1 MGMRMEHFEEKEAK
15 NVQQHAKKLTR
26 EERREALRSINREC
40 FFEYDIYR
48 DIMWLSR
55 ESSYLGTEGVKVS
68 NFSEKLPRT
77 ERIYEEDIDGLLA
90 YLHDAREERLE
101 FRYVKEDGSYIWCAA
116 KGAAIKEVDGRIKA
130 IVGTVMDI
138 DREKRMREMLVEQAM
153 LDPLTKLYSKT
164 KAQNI
169 IESFLRTDG
178 SFGKHALILVNI
190 CGFSEVNKR
199 FGNVFGD
206 SVLSSIA
213 ERLQK
218 CFRKKDIVARVGG
231 DDFLVLVK
239 DISHQDALMKKMR
252 QVVMTVQDVYGGEN
266 LSLSC
271 NVGAACFPQDG
282 RNYGSLF
289 RHADCALYKAK
300 KSGNEGFELY
310 DSAYQIE
317 EYNKRGEFYHEYVI
331 RENKKSSR
339 GDFSQE
345 ITDYAV
351 EIMLDAKDVASAIKM
366 LLDKV
371 GKYYKCDTVQVWEK
385 DDNNILHTTYSW
397 NNKEGL
403 NHFNSMQFIDLADLP
418 SMQDYF
424 DQRGLRVFDNTSIM
438 RKHPGYAPFVKMI
451 NAKALLQCAFYDGE
465 EFKGCVCIGHEKKT
479 YEWMKEESNAL
490 LTITKLLSVYLL
502 KLKSSEKIQHRID
515 YLTNYD
521 SLTKLSSQSKFRRDV
536 AEELEKNPEATY
548 AIVYLDI
555 NKFKYINDTLG
566 YEAGDDLLREMARTV
581 SGGAFDVLFTG
592 RVSSDNF
599 VLLMTYVNDQQ
610 IQDNLIRLNDSF
622 VKKIKFCSIGKS
634 IYIVSGVAKI
644 SYGQDVMATMDNAN
658 IARKSI
664 KKENEAR
671 CCFYDDKLKEKVLL
685 EMDICNSMQQALD
698 DEEFVMYLQPKVNL
712 ENQQIVGAEA
722 LTRWIRKDGRIMVPN
737 QFIPLFE
744 KNGFIIS
751 LDFYIYE
758 RACKALRKWMDQ
770 GISPVTI
777 SVNVSRVH
785 LNTDD
790 FVDKVLGLVET
801 YDIPHNCLE
810 FELTESIFLDNTDI
824 AIDTMHRLRN
834 EGFYVSID
842 DFGAGYSSLNLL
854 KDMTSDVL
862 KLDKE
867 FFGKGDM
874 KNEEKIIV
882 SSITNM
888 AKQLK
893 MKVLS
898 EGVETEAQSAFLK
911 DISCDMAQGYLFAK
925 PMPEEEFTEL
935 LLKNNPPFC
944 ESAET

>member
-1 MGMRMEHFEEKEAK
+1 MRMEHFEETEEKTLQQKTKE
-15 NVQQHAKKLTR
+15 LTA
-26 EERREALRSINREC
+26 EERREALRSINQEC
-40 FFEYDIYR
+40 FFEYDIYK

-55 ESSYLGTEGVKVS
+55 EGSYLGTEGVKVS

-77 ERIYEEDIDGLLA
+77 ERIYEEDIEALLS

-116 KGAAIKEVDGRIKA
+116 KGAVIKEADGSIKA
-130 IVGTVMDI
+130 IVGNVVNI
-138 DREKRMREMLVEQAM
+138 DQEKRMHEMLVEQSL

-164 KAQNI
+164 KAQNM
-169 IESFLRTDG
+169 IESFIRTDG
-178 SFGKHALILVNI
+178 SFGKHALLLVNI

-199 FGNVFGD
+199 FGSVFGD
-206 SVLSSIA
+206 GVLVSVA

-239 DISHQDALMKKMR
+239 DISHQEALLRKMR
-252 QVVMTVQDVYGGEN
+252 QVVMMMGDIYGGED

-289 RHADCALYKAK
+289 RHADCALYKAR

-310 DSAYQIE
+310 DSAYQID

-331 RENKKSSR
+331 REDVKNSR
-339 GDFSQE
+339 GDFNRE

-385 DDNNILHTTYSW
+385 DDNNILHTSYSW
-397 NNKEGL
+397 NDKDGL

-418 SMQDYF
+418 SMRDYF
-424 DQRGLRVFDNTSIM
+424 DQRGLRIFNNTNIM
-438 RKHPGYAPFVKMI
+438 RKHPGYASFIEKI

-465 EFKGCVCIGHEKKT
+465 EFKGCICIGHEKKT
-479 YEWMKEESNAL
+479 HEWMKDEINAL

-521 SLTKLSSQSKFRRDV
+521 SLTKLSSQNKFRQDV
-536 AEELEKNPEATY
+536 MEELEKNSETTY
-548 AIVYLDI
+548 AIVYMDI
-555 NKFKYINDTLG
+555 NKFKYINDALG
-566 YEAGDDLLREMARTV
+566 YDAGDDLLREMARTV
-581 SGGAFDVLFTG
+581 SGGVFDILYTG

-599 VLLMTYVNDQQ
+599 VLLMNYVSDAQ
-610 IQDNLIRLNDSF
+610 IQSNLEKLNESF
-622 VKKIKFCSIGKS
+622 IKKINFCSVGKS
-634 IYIVSGVAKI
+634 IYIVSGVAKV
-644 SYGQDVMATMDNAN
+644 SYGQDVLAAMDNAN
-658 IARKSI
+658 LARKSI
-664 KKENEAR
+664 KKENEIR

-698 DEEFVMYLQPKVNL
+698 DKEFVMYLQPKVNL
-712 ENQQIVGAEA
+712 ENQKIVGAEA
-722 LTRWIRKDGRIMVPN
+722 LTRWIRKDGRMMFPD

-758 RACKALRKWMDQ
+758 CACKALRRWIDQ

-777 SVNVSRVH
+777 SLNVSRVH
-785 LNTDD
+785 LNTDN
-790 FVDKVLGLVET
+790 FVEKVLKLVDA
-801 YDIPHNCLE
+801 YSIPHHCLE
-810 FELTESIFLDNTDI
+810 FELTESIFLDDTNI
-824 AIDTMHRLRN
+824 AIDTMKRLRS

-842 DFGAGYSSLNLL
+842 DFGAGFSSLNLL

-867 FFGKGDM
+867 FFRKGDM

-898 EGVETEAQSAFLK
+898 EGVETEAQSEFLK

-925 PMPEEEFTEL
+925 PMPVEEFTEL
-935 LLKNNPPFC
+935 LLKNNPPVC
-944 ESAET
+944 ESTEV

>member
-1 MGMRMEHFEEKEAK
+1 MRMEHFGEKEEKRVKQSEKELTAK
-15 NVQQHAKKLTR
+15 
-26 EERREALRSINREC
+26 ERRDALRSVNQEC
-40 FFEYDIYR
+40 FFEYDISR

-55 ESSYLGTEGVKVS
+55 ESSYLGTDGVKVS
-68 NFSEKLPRT
+68 NFSKKLPRT
-77 ERIYEEDIDGLLA
+77 ERIYEEDIDALLA
-90 YLHDAREERLE
+90 YLQDAKEERLE

-116 KGAAIKEVDGRIKA
+116 RGAAIKEADGKMKA
-130 IVGTVMDI
+130 IVGSVVDI
-138 DREKRMREMLVEQAM
+138 DQEKRMHEMLVEQAL

-164 KAQNI
+164 KAQNM

-178 SFGKHALILVNI
+178 SFGKHALLLVNI
-190 CGFSEVNKR
+190 CGFNEVNKR

-206 SVLSSIA
+206 SVLVSVA
-213 ERLQK
+213 EHLQK

-239 DISHQDALMKKMR
+239 DISHHDALVRKMR
-252 QVVMTVQDVYGGEN
+252 QVVMMMQDVYSGEN

-271 NVGAACFPQDG
+271 NVGASCFPQDG
-282 RNYGSLF
+282 RNYGTLF
-289 RHADCALYKAK
+289 RNADCALYKAK
-300 KSGNEGFELY
+300 KSGNEGFEIY
-310 DSAYQIE
+310 DPEYQID

-331 RENKKSSR
+331 REDTNSTR

-345 ITDYAV
+345 ITNYSV
-351 EIMLDAKDVASAIKM
+351 ELMLDSKDVASAIKM

-397 NNKEGL
+397 NDKEGL

-418 SMQDYF
+418 SMKDYF
-424 DQRGLRVFDNTSIM
+424 DQRGLRIFNNTSIM

-451 NAKALLQCAFYDGE
+451 NAKALLQCAFYDGD

-479 YEWMKEESNAL
+479 YEWMKEEINAL

-555 NKFKYINDTLG
+555 NKFKYINDALG

-581 SGGAFDVLFTG
+581 SGGAFDVLFTC

-599 VLLMTYVNDQQ
+599 VLLMTYVSDQQ
-610 IQDNLIRLNDSF
+610 IRENLTKLNESF
-622 VKKIKFCSIGKS
+622 INKIKFCSVGNS
-634 IYIVSGVAKI
+634 IYIVSGVAKL
-644 SYGQDVMATMDNAN
+644 SYGQDVMATIDNAN

-664 KKENEAR
+664 KKNNDVR
-671 CCFYDDKLKEKVLL
+671 CCFYDKKLEEKVLL
-685 EMDICNSMQQALD
+685 EMDICNSMQQALE
-698 DEEFVMYLQPKVNL
+698 DEEFAMYLQPKVKL
-712 ENQQIVGAEA
+712 ENHQIVGAEA
-722 LTRWIRKDGRIMVPN
+722 LTRWIRKDGRIMVPD

-758 RACKALRKWMDQ
+758 QACKALRKWMDL

-785 LNTDD
+785 LNTDN
-790 FVDKVLGLVET
+790 FVEKVLGLVET
-801 YDIPHNCLE
+801 YGVPHDCLE
-810 FELTESIFLDNTDI
+810 FELTESIFLDNTDR
-824 AIDTMHRLRN
+824 AMETMHQLRN
-834 EGFYVSID
+834 EGFSVSID

-867 FFGKGDM
+867 FFRKGDM

-898 EGVETEAQSAFLK
+898 EGVETEAQSEFLK

-925 PMPEEEFTEL
+925 PMPEEEFTKL
-935 LLKNNPPFC
+935 LLKNNPPVC
-944 ESAET
+944 

>member
-1 MGMRMEHFEEKEAK
+1 MRMEHFEEKEEK
-15 NVQQHAKKLTR
+15 NVQQNEKKLTA
-26 EERREALRSINREC
+26 EERRDALRSINQEC

-55 ESSYLGTEGVKVS
+55 ESSYLGTDGVKVS

-77 ERIYEEDIDGLLA
+77 ERIYEEDINALLS
-90 YLHDAREERLE
+90 YLRDAREERLE

-116 KGAAIKEVDGRIKA
+116 RGAVIKEADGITKA
-130 IVGTVMDI
+130 IVGSVIDI
-138 DREKRMREMLVEQAM
+138 DQEKHMHEMLVEQAL

-164 KAQNI
+164 KAQNM

-190 CGFSEVNKR
+190 CGFNEVNKR
-199 FGNVFGD
+199 FGKVFGD
-206 SVLSSIA
+206 SVLVSVA
-213 ERLQK
+213 ERLKK

-239 DISHQDALMKKMR
+239 DISHQDALLRKMR
-252 QVVMTVQDVYGGEN
+252 QVVMMMRDIYGGEN

-271 NVGAACFPQDG
+271 NVGASCFPQDG

-289 RHADCALYKAK
+289 RNADCALYKAK

-310 DSAYQIE
+310 DSMYQID

-331 RENKKSSR
+331 RDDKKSLR

-351 EIMLDAKDVASAIKM
+351 EIMLDSKDVASAIKM

-397 NNKEGL
+397 NDKEGL
-403 NHFNSMQFIDLADLP
+403 NHFNSMQFIDLAELL
-418 SMQDYF
+418 SVRDYF
-424 DQRGLRVFDNTSIM
+424 DQRGLRIFNNTSIM

-451 NAKALLQCAFYDGE
+451 HAKALLQCAFYDGE

-479 YEWMKEESNAL
+479 YEWMKEEINAL

-521 SLTKLSSQSKFRRDV
+521 SLTKLSSQSKFRKDV

-555 NKFKYINDTLG
+555 NKFKYINDALG

-581 SGGAFDVLFTG
+581 SSGAFDILLTG

-599 VLLMTYVNDQQ
+599 VLLMTYVSDQQ
-610 IQDNLIRLNDSF
+610 IRDNLVRLNESF
-622 VKKIKFCSIGKS
+622 INKIKFCSIGKS

-644 SYGQDVMATMDNAN
+644 SYGQDVIATIDNAN

-664 KKENEAR
+664 KKENDAR
-671 CCFYDDKLKEKVLL
+671 CCFYDRALEEKVLL
-685 EMDICNSMQQALD
+685 EMDIYNSMQQALD
-698 DEEFVMYLQPKVNL
+698 EEEFAMYLQPKVNL

-722 LTRWIRKDGRIMVPN
+722 LTRWIRKDGRIMVPD

-758 RACKALRKWMDQ
+758 RACKVLRKWIDQ

-790 FVDKVLGLVET
+790 FVEKVLRLVEV
-801 YDIPHNCLE
+801 YDIPHHCLE

-824 AIDTMHRLRN
+824 AIATMNQLRN

-867 FFGKGDM
+867 FFRKGDM

-898 EGVETEAQSAFLK
+898 EGVETEAQSEFLK

-935 LLKNNPPFC
+935 LLKNNPPVC
-944 ESAET
+944 ER

>member
-1 MGMRMEHFEEKEAK
+1 MRMEHFEEKEDK
-15 NVQQHAKKLTR
+15 SVQRSEKKLTVK
-26 EERREALRSINREC
+26 ERREALRSINQEC

-55 ESSYLGTEGVKVS
+55 ESSYLGTDGVKVS
-68 NFSEKLPRT
+68 NFSKKLPRT
-77 ERIYEEDIDGLLA
+77 ERIYEEDVDALLS
-90 YLHDAREERLE
+90 YLRDAREERLE
-101 FRYVKEDGSYIWCAA
+101 FRYIKEDGSYIWCAA
-116 KGAAIKEVDGRIKA
+116 RGAAIKEADGNTKA
-130 IVGTVMDI
+130 IVGSVIDI
-138 DREKRMREMLVEQAM
+138 DQEKHMHEMLVEQAL

-164 KAQNI
+164 KAQNM
-169 IESFLRTDG
+169 IESFLRAEG
-178 SFGKHALILVNI
+178 SFGKHALVLVNI
-190 CGFSEVNKR
+190 CGFNEVNKR
-199 FGNVFGD
+199 FGSVFGD
-206 SVLSSIA
+206 SVLVSVA
-213 ERLQK
+213 ERLKK

-231 DDFLVLVK
+231 DDFLILVK
-239 DISHQDALMKKMR
+239 DISNQDALLRKMR
-252 QVVMTVQDVYGGEN
+252 QIVVMMRDIYGGED
-266 LSLSC
+266 LHLRC
-271 NVGAACFPQDG
+271 NVGASCFPQDG
-282 RNYGSLF
+282 RNFGSLF

-310 DSAYQIE
+310 DSMYQID

-331 RENKKSSR
+331 REDKKNSR

-351 EIMLDAKDVASAIKM
+351 EIMIESKDVASAIKM

-385 DDNNILHTTYSW
+385 DDNDILHTTYSW

-403 NHFNSMQFIDLADLP
+403 NHFNSMQFIDLAELP
-418 SMQDYF
+418 SVKDYF
-424 DQRGLRVFDNTSIM
+424 DQRGLRIFNNTNIM

-465 EFKGCVCIGHEKKT
+465 EFKGCICIGHEKKT
-479 YEWMKEESNAL
+479 YEWMKEEINAL

-521 SLTKLSSQSKFRRDV
+521 SLTKLSSQSKFRKDV
-536 AEELEKNPEATY
+536 AEELEKNPEAAY
-548 AIVYLDI
+548 AVVYLDI
-555 NKFKYINDTLG
+555 NKFKYVNDTLG

-581 SGGAFDVLFTG
+581 SGGAFDVLLTG

-599 VLLMTYVNDQQ
+599 LLLMTYVSDQQ
-610 IQDNLIRLNDSF
+610 IRDNLSKLNENF
-622 VKKIKFCSIGKS
+622 INKIKYCSIGKS
-634 IYIVSGVAKI
+634 IYIVSGVARI
-644 SYGQDVMATMDNAN
+644 SYGQDVMATIDNAN

-664 KKENEAR
+664 KKENDVR
-671 CCFYDDKLKEKVLL
+671 CCFYDRALEEKVLL

-698 DEEFVMYLQPKVNL
+698 DEEFTMYLQPKVNL

-722 LTRWIRKDGRIMVPN
+722 LTRWIRKDGRIMIPD

-790 FVDKVLGLVET
+790 FVEKVLKLVET
-801 YDIPHNCLE
+801 YDIPHEYLE

-824 AIDTMHRLRN
+824 AITTMHQLRN

-867 FFGKGDM
+867 FFRKGDM
-874 KNEEKIIV
+874 KKEEKIIV

-898 EGVETEAQSAFLK
+898 EGVETKAQSEFLK
-911 DISCDMAQGYLFAK
+911 NISCDMAQGYLFAK
-925 PMPEEEFTEL
+925 PMPEEEFMEL
-935 LLKNNPPFC
+935 LIKNNPPVC
-944 ESAET
+944 QG